1 MSKGLIICHGFLG
14 DNLLT
19 QRLAEVIRNDHGI
32 EEVHWLCGFQTLY
45 TILDNNPY
53 IDKVLISSVSGP
65 EPSLSGI
72 DVKEYDK
79 VYHTKPHQGKE
90 PLSLANVKSAGVEL
104 DDPTYP
110 IYTIKRFDEEH
121 KMEIEKLK
129 RNGKP
134 VVGVCLTWK
143 SSLNNYAKI
152 DISPIVDKL
161 KEEYNLIPLGID
173 PNITQQQSHAM
184 KNSEEVY
191 ARTASRMKY
200 CDIVIGSEG
209 GLTNVAAGVGT
220 PVLYTTDF
228 TFRLAGPMGTHW
240 NHPDPVRILGP
251 KAHFPKEK
259 HYPLPYNIT
268 PESYPDEIYKKL
280 KEIFND

>member
-1 MSKGLIICHGFLG
+1 MFRYFKELYLEIKIWRRIKKIAKQSEK
-14 DNLLT
+14 
-19 QRLAEVIRNDHGI
+19 
-32 EEVHWLCGFQTLY
+32 TLN
-45 TILDNNPY
+45 DNNFRVDWVGRIY
-53 IDKVLISSVSGP
+53 TVINLP
-65 EPSLSGI
+65 EDMMERTDLHEGY
-72 DVKEYDK
+72 VFLQLKEYDK